1 MAEIKSVK
9 VGKQH
14 ELRLVEGRKTL
25 HAVTYWPNSVPSTN
39 AAYDLI
45 YAEAERLGVSYTT
58 EG

>member
-25 HAVTYWPNSVPSTN
+25 HAVTYWPEQRASVD

-45 YAEAERLGVSYTT
+45 HAEANRLGVTI
-58 EG
+58 E